1 MRNAILTVAV
11 GIALSLSTA
20 SFAQEQQQPVTVAPA
35 APAQQAAATPDKNK
49 PVCRVMYHQ
58 GSLIRTQQC
67 KTQAQ
72 WDNERRAAQRDVSD
86 FQNRNYQ
93 TSSGH

>member
-1 MRNAILTVAV
+1 MRNIILATAL
-11 GIALSLSTA
+11 GAALSLSTVA
-20 SFAQEQQQPVTVAPA
+20 FAQDQQQPVGVAPA
-35 APAQQAAATPDKNK
+35 PAAQPAAATPDKDK
-49 PVCRVMYHQ
+49 PVCRMMYHQ

-67 KTQAQ
+67 KTQAE
-72 WDNERRAAQRDVSD
+72 WDNERRSTERAVSD

>member
-1 MRNAILTVAV
+1 MRSAILTMAL
-11 GIALSLSTA
+11 GAALSLSTVA
-20 SFAQEQQQPVTVAPA
+20 FAQDQQQPVGVAPA
-35 APAQQAAATPDKNK
+35 PAAQPAAATPDKDK
-49 PVCRVMYHQ
+49 LVCRMMYHN

-72 WDNERRAAQRDVSD
+72 WDVDRRTAERNVAD
-86 FQNRNYQ
+86 FQNRNFQ